1 MTAEMVYSD
10 KFKSRLVS
18 KMVGPRA
25 VTASALAA
33 AVGINQPTLSRWL
46 REARKIPD
54 MAKESQ
60 GPKNKVR
67 PQRPQD
73 WSPAERL
80 RVVVESMGLA
90 DTELGAFL
98 RKEGLHKAQ
107 LDEWSAAAHSGVSAR
122 KGTKKVTAEVKRIR
136 ELERELRRKE
146 KALAEAAALL
156 ILKKK
161 AQAIWGDEDDATE
174 PRNGK

>member
-1 MTAEMVYSD
+1 MTAEMKYSE

-25 VTASALAA
+25 VTASALAVE
-33 AVGINQPTLSRWL
+33 VGIHQPTLSRWL
-46 REARKIPD
+46 REARMIPG

-60 GPKNKVR
+60 EPKNRVR

-73 WSPAERL
+73 WSPAEKL
-80 RVVVESMGLA
+80 RVVVASMGLA

-107 LDEWSAAAHSGVSAR
+107 LDEWSAAARASLSAR
-122 KGTKKVTAEVKRIR
+122 KGTRKVSAESKRIL
-136 ELERELRRKE
+136 ELERELRRKD
-146 KALAEAAALL
+146 KALAETAALL
-156 ILKKK
+156 VLKKK
-161 AQAIWGDEDDATE
+161 AQAIWGDEDDATA
-174 PRNGK
+174 PRNGR